1 MRIKLV
7 CVSEIGDE
15 IHTRLTEFKLEDE
28 YTGEDVGLGLDLT
41 GHREDPRTRK

>member
-15 IHTRLTEFKLEDE
+15 IHTRLTEFEPEDE
-28 YTGEDVGLGLDLT
+28 YTGEDVGLGQDLM
-41 GHREDPRTRK
+41 GCREDP